1 MSGHETSDA
10 ADAIAAALAQLRGA
24 RRLPPWAEGG
34 PDGPPGW
41 GPRGHGH
48 GPHHH
53 GPPWAGARL
62 GGPARMRL
70 LEVLAAAPS
79 PLSVSELADEIGVDQ
94 PRASRLV
101 QQSVELGLVQ
111 READPTDARR
121 TRIVLTAEGERLIG
135 GFRGRRR
142 GAVEQALADF
152 SDAERAELARLLPL
166 LADILGG

>member
-1 MSGHETSDA
+1 
-10 ADAIAAALAQLRGA
+10 
-24 RRLPPWAEGG
+24 
-34 PDGPPGW
+34 
-41 GPRGHGH
+41 
-48 GPHHH
+48 
-53 GPPWAGARL
+53 
-62 GGPARMRL
+62 MRL

-152 SDAERAELARLLPL
+152 SDAERAELARLLTR
-166 LADILGG
+166 LAAAWPR